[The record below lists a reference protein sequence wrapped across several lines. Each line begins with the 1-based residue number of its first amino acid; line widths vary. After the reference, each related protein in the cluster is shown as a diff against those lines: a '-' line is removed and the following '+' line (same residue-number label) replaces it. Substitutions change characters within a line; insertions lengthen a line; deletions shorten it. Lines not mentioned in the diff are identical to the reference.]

1 VPLLIPDS
9 TTYLPVLL
17 SVHDVMMYI
26 RDSLPTAGVDLN
38 PIITAM
44 LDKVV
49 RNRVNTYGLFM
60 GPLGAYKVQAPE
72 NLRMDDL
79 TIDMH
84 LHEAEVYLI
93 DMLAA
98 ALPHAPMDMKDFY
111 YVYPRGEDQ
120 TNLIV
125 YVPMDKS
132 QCPPALHGKLVPA
145 AAVRHT
151 AR

>member
-1 VPLLIPDS
+1 MIPDNA
-9 TTYLPVLL
+9 TYLPVLL
-17 SVHDVMMYI
+17 SVHDTMMYI
-26 RDSLPTAGVDLN
+26 RDSLPTEGVDLN

-49 RNRVNTYGLFM
+49 RNRMRTYGLHT
-60 GPLGAYKVQAPE
+60 GPLGAYKVQAPP
-72 NLRMDDL
+72 NLAMDDV

-84 LHEAEVYLI
+84 LHEAEVFLI
-93 DMLAA
+93 DTLAA
-98 ALPHAPMDMKDFY
+98 ALPQAPMDMNNFF

-125 YVPMDKS
+125 YVPLDKA